1 MKAIKIFTLGLCCC
15 LAGGCESLR
24 FYKQAALGQLS
35 LLQQAEDVD
44 ALVTDPSTPQGLRQR
59 LETVQGILQFAEQQ
73 LNLPVGDRYQR
84 YVGLEQ
90 DYVVWNVFV
99 APPLVMNS
107 VQWCYPIV
115 GCAPYRGYFDQAD
128 AVALAANYAN
138 QGFDTYVAGVSAY
151 STLGWFKDPL
161 LSSFVFY
168 SEPALTNLL
177 FHELAH
183 SKVWVNNDVAFNES
197 FASFVGLQGTR
208 QWLSLGR
215 DQSSEPLLRWRRG
228 QVQWQQF
235 KTFALAAKA
244 DLTSLYEDQTG
255 SDAERMQQSRERRDE
270 LRCRINM
277 LKEDRCPVYRRLHQM
292 KQLVAL
298 HEPQV
303 YRLGMYCE
311 ELSQRMALVKDSLH
325 VEKVRTRW
333 IHEWM
338 TRLDE
343 RATHLWHLAGW
354 DDRVSFHGGKMYRD
368 GVQQS
373 CSRGEDIRCTCV
385 FFLALRGNRLQ
396 VPCFT
401 LKDVDVFLDEPGK
414 RGLEK
419 IIQHWC
425 DENPRRTCWWI
436 SRDTEGDINMDRV
449 YM

>member
-44 ALVTDPSTPQGLRQR
+44 ALVTDPSTPEGLRQR

-73 LNLPVGDRYQR
+73 LDLPVGDRYQR

-90 DYVVWNVFV
+90 DFVVWSVFV

-107 VQWCYPIV
+107 VQWCYPLV

-128 AVALAANYAN
+128 AVALAANYADR
-138 QGFDTYVAGVSAY
+138 GFDTYVAGVSAY

-215 DQSSEPLLRWRRG
+215 DQYSEPLLRWRRG
-228 QVQWQQF
+228 QVQCPSPHVC
-235 KTFALAAKA
+235 A
-244 DLTSLYEDQTG
+244 TG
-255 SDAERMQQSRERRDE
+255 
-270 LRCRINM
+270 
-277 LKEDRCPVYRRLHQM
+277 
-292 KQLVAL
+292 
-298 HEPQV
+298 
-303 YRLGMYCE
+303 
-311 ELSQRMALVKDSLH
+311 
-325 VEKVRTRW
+325 
-333 IHEWM
+333 
-338 TRLDE
+338 
-343 RATHLWHLAGW
+343 
-354 DDRVSFHGGKMYRD
+354 
-368 GVQQS
+368 
-373 CSRGEDIRCTCV
+373 
-385 FFLALRGNRLQ
+385 
-396 VPCFT
+396 
-401 LKDVDVFLDEPGK
+401 
-414 RGLEK
+414 
-419 IIQHWC
+419 
-425 DENPRRTCWWI
+425 
-436 SRDTEGDINMDRV
+436 
-449 YM
+449 

>member
-44 ALVTDPSTPQGLRQR
+44 ALVTDPSTPEGLRQR

-73 LNLPVGDRYQR
+73 LDLPVGDRYQR

-107 VQWCYPIV
+107 VQWCYPVV

-128 AVALAANYAN
+128 AVALAANYADR
-138 QGFDTYVAGVSAY
+138 GFDTYVAGVSAY

-168 SEPALTNLL
+168 GEPALTNLL

-197 FASFVGLQGTR
+197 FASFVGSQGTR

-255 SDAERMQQSRERRDE
+255 SDAERMQQRQRLLAQWQS
-270 LRCRINM
+270 C
-277 LKEDRCPVYRRLHQM
+277 YRQQRQ
-292 KQLVAL
+292 
-298 HEPQV
+298 
-303 YRLGMYCE
+303 RLGNGRFDRLMGERFNNAFLMSLGTYE
-311 ELSQRMALVKDSLH
+311 DWVGAFTQLFADVGEDWPTFFANVKSLTTLEDAQRQQQMQTLRS
-325 VEKVRTRW
+325 R
-333 IHEWM
+333 
-338 TRLDE
+338 
-343 RATHLWHLAGW
+343 HLAQQQETQTT
-354 DDRVSFHGGKMYRD
+354 DNQNTNK
-368 GVQQS
+368 VQCQAFAHH
-373 CSRGEDIRCTCV
+373 I
-385 FFLALRGNRLQ
+385 
-396 VPCFT
+396 
-401 LKDVDVFLDEPGK
+401 LD
-414 RGLEK
+414 
-419 IIQHWC
+419 
-425 DENPRRTCWWI
+425 
-436 SRDTEGDINMDRV
+436 
-449 YM
+449 

>member
-24 FYKQAALGQLS
+24 FYKQAALGQFS

-73 LNLPVGDRYQR
+73 LDLPVGDRYQR

-107 VQWCYPIV
+107 VQWCYPLV

-128 AVALAANYAN
+128 AVALAANYADR
-138 QGFDTYVAGVSAY
+138 GFDTYVAGVSAY

-168 SEPALTNLL
+168 SDPALTNLL

-244 DLTSLYEDQTG
+244 DLRSLYEDQTG
-255 SDAERMQQSRERRDE
+255 NDAERIQQRQ
-270 LRCRINM
+270 
-277 LKEDRCPVYRRLHQM
+277 RLLAHWQSCYHQ
-292 KQLVAL
+292 QR
-298 HEPQV
+298 Q
-303 YRLGMYCE
+303 RLGNGRFDRLMGERFNNAFLMSLGTYE
-311 ELSQRMALVKDSLH
+311 DWVGAFTQLFADVGEDWPIFFANVKSLTTLEDAQRQQQMQTLRS
-325 VEKVRTRW
+325 R
-333 IHEWM
+333 
-338 TRLDE
+338 
-343 RATHLWHLAGW
+343 HLAQQQETQTT
-354 DDRVSFHGGKMYRD
+354 DNQDTNK
-368 GVQQS
+368 VQCQAFAHH
-373 CSRGEDIRCTCV
+373 I
-385 FFLALRGNRLQ
+385 
-396 VPCFT
+396 
-401 LKDVDVFLDEPGK
+401 LD
-414 RGLEK
+414 
-419 IIQHWC
+419 
-425 DENPRRTCWWI
+425 
-436 SRDTEGDINMDRV
+436 
-449 YM
+449 

>member
-44 ALVTDPSTPQGLRQR
+44 ALVTDPSTPEVLRQR

-73 LNLPVGDRYQR
+73 LDLPVGDRYQR

-107 VQWCYPIV
+107 VQWCYPVV

-255 SDAERMQQSRERRDE
+255 SDAERMQQRQRLLAHWQS
-270 LRCRINM
+270 C
-277 LKEDRCPVYRRLHQM
+277 YRQQRQ
-292 KQLVAL
+292 
-298 HEPQV
+298 
-303 YRLGMYCE
+303 RLGNGRFDRLMGERFNNAFLMSLGTYE
-311 ELSQRMALVKDSLH
+311 DWVGAFTQLFADVGEDWSTFFANVKSLTTLEDAQRQQQMQTLRS
-325 VEKVRTRW
+325 R
-333 IHEWM
+333 
-338 TRLDE
+338 
-343 RATHLWHLAGW
+343 HLAQQQETQTT
-354 DDRVSFHGGKMYRD
+354 DNQNTNK
-368 GVQQS
+368 VQCQAFAHH
-373 CSRGEDIRCTCV
+373 I
-385 FFLALRGNRLQ
+385 
-396 VPCFT
+396 
-401 LKDVDVFLDEPGK
+401 LD
-414 RGLEK
+414 
-419 IIQHWC
+419 
-425 DENPRRTCWWI
+425 
-436 SRDTEGDINMDRV
+436 
-449 YM
+449 

>member
-1 MKAIKIFTLGLCCC
+1 M
-15 LAGGCESLR
+15 
-24 FYKQAALGQLS
+24 
-35 LLQQAEDVD
+35 LQQAEDVD
-44 ALVTDPSTPQGLRQR
+44 ALVTDPSTPEGLRQR

-73 LNLPVGDRYQR
+73 LDLPVGDRYQR

-107 VQWCYPIV
+107 VQWCYPVV

-208 QWLSLGR
+208 QWLSLGQ

-235 KTFALAAKA
+235 KTFALAAKT

-255 SDAERMQQSRERRDE
+255 SDAERMQQR
-270 LRCRINM
+270 
-277 LKEDRCPVYRRLHQM
+277 RRLLAHWQSCYR
-292 KQLVAL
+292 Q
-298 HEPQV
+298 QRQ
-303 YRLGMYCE
+303 RLGNGRFDRLMGE
-311 ELSQRMALVKDSLH
+311 RFNNAFLMSLGTYEDW
-325 VEKVRTRW
+325 VGAFTQLFADV
-333 IHEWM
+333 
-338 TRLDE
+338 
-343 RATHLWHLAGW
+343 
-354 DDRVSFHGGKMYRD
+354 
-368 GVQQS
+368 
-373 CSRGEDIRCTCV
+373 GEDWPT
-385 FFLALRGNRLQ
+385 FFANVKSL
-396 VPCFT
+396 
-401 LKDVDVFLDEPGK
+401 
-414 RGLEK
+414 
-419 IIQHWC
+419 
-425 DENPRRTCWWI
+425 
-436 SRDTEGDINMDRV
+436 
-449 YM
+449 